1 MKTSWLA
8 EVEPSRF
15 EEFLQT
21 FWSAARLSA
30 DELPEGPPEGVGELP
45 AEPWPLSYA
54 LDRATRFAAF
64 RWYQHDGANPAAGHL
79 RCELFFLCP
88 ASTAPRV
95 GLRIFA
101 ADKTGPSPQAP
112 SWWSE
117 KLALPSAPDSS
128 IRLPGFM
135 ELVAILASSGNVSTT
150 SADTQ
155 SAIADL
161 NYELSY
167 YRQLASETS
176 EELRTTQAKVR
187 DLLARPAGSGSSLD
201 EVDEEEPEAVEPIT
215 DLSGLPEWA
224 LKNTDRITILSRA
237 LNGAK
242 KSLYENPA
250 AVFAALELLAG
261 PYRDYRM
268 AKLDK
273 VSLNAAFATAGVQ
286 FAGSVGANVAGS
298 QGEAYFVSWSGRRRF
313 LEFHLGKGGGRDERY
328 CMRIYFFWDDET
340 QQVVVG
346 WLPSHLSN
354 SLS

>member
-21 FWSAARLSA
+21 FWNSARLSA
-30 DELPEGPPEGVGELP
+30 DELPDAPPEGVGELP

-64 RWYQHDGANPAAGHL
+64 RWYQRHPTNPAAGQL

-88 ASTAPRV
+88 ASAKPRA

-101 ADKTGPSPQAP
+101 ASQADIVMSAP
-112 SWWSE
+112 AWWSDT
-117 KLALPSAPDSS
+117 LALPSEPDSS

-135 ELVAILASSGNVSTT
+135 ELVAILASNGNVSTT
-150 SADTQ
+150 SADTE
-155 SAIADL
+155 SAIAELTVEL
-161 NYELSY
+161 NY
-167 YRQLASETS
+167 YRQLAGETAD
-176 EELRTTQAKVR
+176 ELRQAQSKVR
-187 DLLARPAGSGSSLD
+187 DLLARPVGQSSLYD
-201 EVDEEEPEAVEPIT
+201 VVDEPPPAEPIT

-224 LKNTDRITILSRA
+224 LKNSERITVLSRA

-242 KSLYENPA
+242 KSIYENPS
-250 AVFAALELLAG
+250 AVYAALELLAG

-273 VSLNAAFATAGVQ
+273 AALNEAYASAGVQ
-286 FAGSVGANVAGS
+286 FAGSVGTNVAGS
-298 QGEAYFVSWSGRRRF
+298 HGEDYFVTWAGRRRF
-313 LEFHLGKGGGRDERY
+313 LEFHLLKGGGRDERY
-328 CMRIYFFWDDET
+328 CLRIYFFWDDET

-346 WLPSHLSN
+346 WLPSHLNN

>member
-1 MKTSWLA
+1 MKTSWLT
-8 EVEPSRF
+8 EVEASRF
-15 EEFLQT
+15 EEFLQA
-21 FWSAARLSA
+21 FWNSARHLSS
-30 DELPEGPPEGVGELP
+30 DELPEIPPDGVGELP
-45 AEPWPLSYA
+45 SDPWPLSYA

-64 RWYQHDGANPAAGHL
+64 RWYQRHPTNPAAGQL

-88 ASTAPRV
+88 ASTKPRV

-101 ADKTGPSPQAP
+101 ASHADAVVSAP
-112 SWWSE
+112 AWWSDT
-117 KLALPSAPDSS
+117 LALPAEPDSS

-135 ELVAILASSGNVSTT
+135 ELVAILAANGNVSTT
-150 SADTQ
+150 SADTE

-161 NYELSY
+161 TVELNY
-167 YRQLASETS
+167 YRQLANETA
-176 EELRTTQAKVR
+176 EELRLAQSKVR
-187 DLLARPAGSGSSLD
+187 DLLARPVGQSTMD
-201 EVDEEEPEAVEPIT
+201 DVDEAPAQVEPIT

-224 LKNTDRITILSRA
+224 LKNSDRITVLSRA

-242 KSLYENPA
+242 KSIYENPS
-250 AVFAALELLAG
+250 AVYAALELLAG

-273 VSLNAAFATAGVQ
+273 AALNEAYASAGVQ

-298 QGEAYFVSWSGRRRF
+298 HGEDYFVTWAGRRRF
-313 LEFHLGKGGGRDERY
+313 LEFHLSKGGGRDERF

-346 WLPSHLSN
+346 WLPSHLNN

>member
-1 MKTSWLA
+1 MKKSWLA
-8 EVEPSRF
+8 EVESARF

-21 FWSAARLSA
+21 FWRSARLSA
-30 DELPEGPPEGVGELP
+30 DELPESPPEGVGELP
-45 AEPWPLSYA
+45 ADPWPLSYA
-54 LDRATRFAAF
+54 LDRATQFAAF
-64 RWYQHDGANPAAGHL
+64 RWYQRDAANVSAGYL

-101 ADKTGPSPQAP
+101 S
-112 SWWSE
+112 SE
-117 KLALPSAPDSS
+117 SDLALSAPLWWTGALGLPSVPDPS

-135 ELVAILASSGNVSTT
+135 ELVAILASRGNVSTT

-161 NYELSY
+161 NYELGY
-167 YRQLASETS
+167 YRQLASETA
-176 EELRTTQAKVR
+176 EELRLSQSKVR
-187 DLLARPAGSGSSLD
+187 DLLSRTVSSSID
-201 EVDEEEPEAVEPIT
+201 QVEEATAAPEPVE
-215 DLSGLPEWA
+215 DLSGLADWS
-224 LKNTDRITILSRA
+224 LKNTDRITVLSRA
-237 LNGAK
+237 INGAK
-242 KSLYENPA
+242 KSIYENPA
-250 AVFAALELLAG
+250 AVYAALETLAG

-273 VSLNAAFATAGVQ
+273 AGLNAAFAAAGVQ
-286 FAGSVGANVAGS
+286 FAGSVGSNVAGS
-298 QGEAYFVSWSGRRRF
+298 HGDDYFVTWSGRRRF

-346 WLPSHLSN
+346 SLPSHLNN